1 MKKIIFPIILLL
13 TTSACTDTAG
23 FTNRLDDWEAAFNAQ
38 DIDTLAGMYTEDAR
52 LMPPNAPTMTGH
64 DAVREMFGGMI
75 EQGISVNLETTSY
88 TVALNTAHRLGTYQT
103 MVNGETV
110 DSGKFM
116 ETWDKG
122 SGEWLMSNDI
132 WNSDLPPPPPP
143 KPKHEKKREG
153 MGHPHVMIMH
163 EVTDGEAWL
172 SAWRGENSRH
182 ELFKANGA
190 MHVHTFQHPE
200 NPNLTGLVVAVK
212 DMAALEA
219 MLASDEGQAAA
230 TEDGV
235 DLENMSVLME
245 VK

>member
-1 MKKIIFPIILLL
+1 MKQVIFSIFLVL
-13 TTSACTDTAG
+13 TASACTDTDG
-23 FTNRLDDWEAAFNAQ
+23 FTSRLGDFEAAMNAG
-38 DIDTLAGMYTEDAR
+38 DADGIAALYAEDAR
-52 LMPPNAPTMTGH
+52 IMPPNTPAMTGR
-64 DAVREMFGGMI
+64 DAARETFAAMI
-75 EQGISVNLETTSY
+75 EQGVTVDLETTSY
-88 TVALNTAHRLGTYQT
+88 AVALNTAHRVGTYKT
-103 MVNGETV
+103 MVNGEVMDT
-110 DSGKFM
+110 GKFM

-122 SGEWLMSNDI
+122 SGQWLMSNDM
-132 WNSDLPPPPPP
+132 WNSDMPPPPPP
-143 KPKHEKKREG
+143 KPRHEKKREG

-163 EVTDGEAWL
+163 EVADGEAWL
-172 SAWRGENSRH
+172 NAWRGEDSRH

-230 TEDGV
+230 TGDGV

>member
-1 MKKIIFPIILLL
+1 MKKFIFSIVLVL
-13 TTSACTDTAG
+13 TTAACTDTAG

-38 DIDTLAGMYTEDAR
+38 DIDALAGMYTEEAL
-52 LMPPNAPTMTGH
+52 LMPPNAPSMSGR

-75 EQGISVNLETTSY
+75 EQGISVKLETTTY

-103 MVNGETV
+103 MINGEAV
-110 DSGKFM
+110 DTGKFM
-116 ETWDKG
+116 ETWDKS

-132 WNSDLPPPPPP
+132 WNSDLPPPQPEP
-143 KPKHEKKREG
+143 KQERKRKG
-153 MGHPHVMIMH
+153 MMGHPHVMIMH
-163 EVTDGEAWL
+163 EVADGEAWL
-172 SAWRGENSRH
+172 NAWRGENSRH

-190 MHVHTFQHPE
+190 KHVHTFQHPD
-200 NPNLTGLVVAVK
+200 NPNLTGLVVAVE

-219 MLASDEGQAAA
+219 MLSSDEGQAAA